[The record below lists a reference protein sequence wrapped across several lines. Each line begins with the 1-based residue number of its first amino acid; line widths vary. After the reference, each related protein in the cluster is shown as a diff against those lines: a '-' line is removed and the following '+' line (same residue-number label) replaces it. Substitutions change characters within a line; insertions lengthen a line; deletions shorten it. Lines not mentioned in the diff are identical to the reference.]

1 MCHGAVELSCS
12 FLFISVYCS
21 KTLQF
26 LYSDLVRYGSVSA
39 QILCIDLVRYCMQL
53 EIEEL
58 RRKVTVRIVVY
69 GDNDSS
75 VWR

>member
-1 MCHGAVELSCS
+1 M
-12 FLFISVYCS
+12 
-21 KTLQF
+21 
-26 LYSDLVRYGSVSA
+26 
-39 QILCIDLVRYCMQL
+39 RYCMQL

-69 GDNDSS
+69 GDNDGS